1 MEVAENNK
9 NNAEEN
15 VKEVEPGVDGEEAAA
30 LANLVA
36 HLLRKAFSSNL
47 FSAGLLISFGFF
59 LLLTWLEPPS

>member
-1 MEVAENNK
+1 M
-9 NNAEEN
+9 
-15 VKEVEPGVDGEEAAA
+15 DGEEAAA